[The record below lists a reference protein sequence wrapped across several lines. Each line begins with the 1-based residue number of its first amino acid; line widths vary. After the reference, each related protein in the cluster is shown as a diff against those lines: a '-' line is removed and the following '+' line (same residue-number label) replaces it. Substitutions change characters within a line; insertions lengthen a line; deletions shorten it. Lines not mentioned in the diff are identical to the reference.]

1 MGMGFF
7 EYLGVGL
14 GLGIKTHTQTQF
26 TQNTHL
32 IWLHPPLFSDPSLL
46 SSQTAAAAAMLSLP
60 TALPFHS
67 LIPVP
72 LPAVI
77 DHTRHLLM
85 SNNTN
90 PWANSSQLL
99 FQQLSSA
106 AVAAAATQRQGHAAP
121 QLQPPPPPPLPPHHQ
136 AQTAAPGGYPNPSGN
151 GANVNPSGNG
161 ANTSSSSGQDLLN
174 DAYHPLGAR
183 DG

>member
-1 MGMGFF
+1 
-7 EYLGVGL
+7 
-14 GLGIKTHTQTQF
+14 
-26 TQNTHL
+26 
-32 IWLHPPLFSDPSLL
+32 
-46 SSQTAAAAAMLSLP
+46 MLSLP

-121 QLQPPPPPPLPPHHQ
+121 QLQPPPPPHHQ
-136 AQTAAPGGYPNPSGN
+136 TQAIAPGGYPNPSGS
-151 GANVNPSGNG
+151 GANVNLSGNN
-161 ANTSSSSGQDLLN
+161 ANTSSSGQDLLN